1 MSAPGPYFCKFN
13 HLIYP
18 ASVSLAEMC
27 TGGIS
32 AYPCARRCA
41 LDGIWI
47 VVAYTAGYDFAPP
60 CARFTGYFSSA
71 FKVLMNLSWFRRSL
85 RRL

>member
-60 CARFTGYFSSA
+60 LCTVYRLFQ
-71 FKVLMNLSWFRRSL
+71 FRLQGVDELVVVSQIVA
-85 RRL
+85 